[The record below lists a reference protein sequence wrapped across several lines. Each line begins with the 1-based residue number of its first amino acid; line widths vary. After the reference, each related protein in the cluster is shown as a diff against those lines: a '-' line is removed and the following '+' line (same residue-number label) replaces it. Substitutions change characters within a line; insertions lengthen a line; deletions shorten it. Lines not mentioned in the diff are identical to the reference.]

1 MRTAVHPSDLVT
13 VMETRRYLKLH
24 GPFDAVH
31 GHSSKGGAVARLAAL
46 GLDLQAFY
54 TLHGFIIMD
63 PELPLWKRAFYL
75 AIELAL
81 SLRTRRIIAV
91 SPEEQRAAVR
101 MGLGRGRVALVPNGV
116 GAGEMTPRDHAR
128 RLIGAGDDEVVIGFV
143 GRLVSQKMPQVLV
156 RAMRRV
162 AAAAPQARLALVGAG
177 PLEEPLRRLADESGV
192 ASRILWLGER
202 DARTIMAGF
211 DVFAISSCKEG
222 LPYVVLEAMS
232 AGLPVVATDT
242 AGVESLVEPGV
253 NGAVVPCGDSDAFA
267 DALIDLVQDPAKIE
281 HMGRASAGTCVVV
294 HDGRDGRKDACALPR
309 CLRTR
314 TERQRPFAS
323 PNGAAASAAL
333 WSDDR
338 MPEFAPAGIP

>member
-1 MRTAVHPSDLVT
+1 VHPSDLVT
-13 VMETRRYLKLH
+13 VMETRRYLNLH

-54 TLHGFIIMD
+54 TLHGFIVMD

-143 GRLVSQKMPQVLV
+143 GRLVSQKAPQVLV

-281 HMGRASAGTCVVV
+281 HMGRASAGHASWFTT
-294 HDGRDGRKDACALPR
+294 DAMVERTLALYHEASD
-309 CLRTR
+309 TR
-314 TERQRPFAS
+314 TERQRPVRI

-333 WSDDR
+333 WSDNR
-338 MPEFAPAGIP
+338 MPEFAPAGVP